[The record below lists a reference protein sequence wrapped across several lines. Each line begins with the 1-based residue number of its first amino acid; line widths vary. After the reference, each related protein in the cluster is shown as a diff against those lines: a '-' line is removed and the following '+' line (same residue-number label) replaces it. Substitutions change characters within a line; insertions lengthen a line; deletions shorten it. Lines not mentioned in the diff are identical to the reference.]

1 MKEISLYIHIPFCK
15 NKCMYCDFSSFAG
28 KDNLRDRY
36 VAALIKEIK
45 MKAEQYI
52 IKTVFIG
59 GGTPTYLTL
68 EEMDMLLSA
77 IDKLKFADDYE
88 FTVECNPGTLTF
100 EKLKLMKDRKVNRLS
115 IGLQS
120 TNNSL
125 LKTIGRIHDYKT
137 FEENYNLARKAGF
150 DNINVDLMFGL
161 PDQKISDWTETLED
175 IVKLNPEHISA
186 YSLIIE
192 EGTPFYNMYNN
203 DRLNLP
209 SEDDEREMYHS
220 AKRILEQ
227 NGYHQYEISN
237 FAKQGREC
245 RHNEVYWM
253 LDEYLGC
260 GSAASSYVGGNRYKN
275 EENIEKY
282 INDIENGKTSVEEEI
297 HNSFDDNM
305 EEFMFMGLRMTRGV
319 CEKTFEKRFGVK
331 IDTIYKDVI
340 DKHINEKLLVREN
353 GRIYL
358 TAKGIELSNYV
369 MSDFILT

>member
-15 NKCMYCDFSSFAG
+15 NKCMYCDFPSFAG

-68 EEMDMLLSA
+68 EEMDILLSA

-125 LKTIGRIHDYKT
+125 LKTLGRIHDYKT

-161 PDQKISDWTETLED
+161 PDQKVSDWIETLED

-245 RHNEVYWM
+245 IHNEVYWM

-260 GSAASSYVGGNRYKN
+260 GSAASSYVNGNRYKN

-282 INDIENGKTSVEEEI
+282 INDIENDTTSVEEEI
-297 HNSFDDNM
+297 HNSLDDNM
-305 EEFMFMGLRMTRGV
+305 EEFMFMGLRMIRGV
-319 CEKTFEKRFGVK
+319 CEKTFEKKFGVK

>member
-15 NKCMYCDFSSFAG
+15 NKCMYCDFPSFAG

-125 LKTIGRIHDYKT
+125 LKTLGRIHDYKT

-161 PDQKISDWTETLED
+161 PDQKVSDWIETLED

-245 RHNEVYWM
+245 IHNEVYWM

-260 GSAASSYVGGNRYKN
+260 GSAASSYVNGNRYKN

-282 INDIENGKTSVEEEI
+282 INDIENDTTSVEEEI
-297 HNSFDDNM
+297 HNSLDDNM

-319 CEKTFEKRFGVK
+319 CEKTFEKKFGVK

>member
-15 NKCMYCDFSSFAG
+15 NKCMYCDFPSFAG

-297 HNSFDDNM
+297 HNSLDDNM

>member
-15 NKCMYCDFSSFAG
+15 NKCMYCDFPSFAG

-68 EEMDMLLSA
+68 EEMDILLSA

-253 LDEYLGC
+253 LDE
-260 GSAASSYVGGNRYKN
+260 SSYVGGNRYKN

-282 INDIENGKTSVEEEI
+282 ISDIENGKTSVEEEI
-297 HNSFDDNM
+297 HNSLDDNM

>member
-15 NKCMYCDFSSFAG
+15 NKCMYCDFPSFAG

-68 EEMDMLLSA
+68 EEMDILLSA

-125 LKTIGRIHDYKT
+125 LKTLGRIHDYKT

-161 PDQKISDWTETLED
+161 PDQKVSDWIETLED

-245 RHNEVYWM
+245 IHNEVYWM

-260 GSAASSYVGGNRYKN
+260 GSAASSYVNGNRYKN

-282 INDIENGKTSVEEEI
+282 INDIENDTTSVEEEI
-297 HNSFDDNM
+297 HNSLDDNM

>member
-15 NKCMYCDFSSFAG
+15 NKCMYCDFPSFAG

-282 INDIENGKTSVEEEI
+282 ISDIENGKTSVEEEI
-297 HNSFDDNM
+297 HNSLDDNM

>member
-15 NKCMYCDFSSFAG
+15 NKCMYCDFPSFAG

-68 EEMDMLLSA
+68 EEMDILLSA

-125 LKTIGRIHDYKT
+125 LKTLGRIHDYKT
-137 FEENYNLARKAGF
+137 IEENYNLARKAGF

-161 PDQKISDWTETLED
+161 PDQKVSDWIETLED

-245 RHNEVYWM
+245 IHNEVYWM

-260 GSAASSYVGGNRYKN
+260 GSAASSYVNGNRYKN

-282 INDIENGKTSVEEEI
+282 INDIENDTTSVEEEI
-297 HNSFDDNM
+297 HNSLDDNM
-305 EEFMFMGLRMTRGV
+305 EEFMFMGLRMIRGV
-319 CEKTFEKRFGVK
+319 CEKTFEKKFGVK

>member
-15 NKCMYCDFSSFAG
+15 NKCMYCDFPSFAG

-68 EEMDMLLSA
+68 EEMDILLSA

-297 HNSFDDNM
+297 HNSLDDNM